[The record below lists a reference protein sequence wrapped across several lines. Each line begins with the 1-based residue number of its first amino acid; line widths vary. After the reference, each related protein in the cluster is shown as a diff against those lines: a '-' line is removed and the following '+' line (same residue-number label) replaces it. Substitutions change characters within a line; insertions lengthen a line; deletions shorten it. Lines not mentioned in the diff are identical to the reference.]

1 MMTEADDDC
10 SMFLMCK
17 RGQDLEAKIR
27 DMFKVARQD
36 IETKIRDLFKVALKQ
51 IYPDYSPM

>member
-1 MMTEADDDC
+1 MMTDADDC

-17 RGQDLEAKIR
+17 RREDLEAKIR

-36 IETKIRDLFKVALKQ
+36 IETKIRDSFKVALKQ

>member
-1 MMTEADDDC
+1 MTEADDC

>member
-1 MMTEADDDC
+1 MTEADDC

-17 RGQDLEAKIR
+17 RREDLEAKIR

-36 IETKIRDLFKVALKQ
+36 IETKIRDSFKVALKQ
-51 IYPDYSPM
+51 IFPDYSPM

>member
-17 RGQDLEAKIR
+17 RREDLEAKIR